1 MKIKRF
7 NENVNKFYRYYKI
20 YIYED
25 EDDYNDSINSILNDL
40 DKLDEF
46 KITYKISIIK
56 NLKIGVFALIPANFK
71 LSNIPMYYN
80 FSGNYTTIGE
90 IDGIKCTDE
99 HEHTITRDELEL
111 ELNTNKFNL

>member
-1 MKIKRF
+1 
-7 NENVNKFYRYYKI
+7 
-20 YIYED
+20 
-25 EDDYNDSINSILNDL
+25 
-40 DKLDEF
+40 
-46 KITYKISIIK
+46 
-56 NLKIGVFALIPANFK
+56 
-71 LSNIPMYYN
+71 MYYN